1 MFFLIFKMLIYS
13 QILHF
18 YSPCGVGNPLSNFS
32 ALHHFKNWEEN
43 TEFQLEKRWFSAF
56 SRPFMRF
63 PNTHETNPTTPLI
76 FVGVL
81 AFHYLCP
88 HPINIKLFLSNL
100 EKIEKRIETTMD
112 QRVPWTHLDLRC
124 LELTLRLVK
133 KWKSSF
139 KKSFLARINYRKNM
153 WHYI

>member
-1 MFFLIFKMLIYS
+1 MLIYS

-18 YSPCGVGNPLSNFS
+18 TVLAGWVTRLVTS
-32 ALHHFKNWEEN
+32 ALYTTLKIEKKIQNFNLK
-43 TEFQLEKRWFSAF
+43 KRWFSAF

-112 QRVPWTHLDLRC
+112 QRVP
-124 LELTLRLVK
+124 
-133 KWKSSF
+133 
-139 KKSFLARINYRKNM
+139 
-153 WHYI
+153 